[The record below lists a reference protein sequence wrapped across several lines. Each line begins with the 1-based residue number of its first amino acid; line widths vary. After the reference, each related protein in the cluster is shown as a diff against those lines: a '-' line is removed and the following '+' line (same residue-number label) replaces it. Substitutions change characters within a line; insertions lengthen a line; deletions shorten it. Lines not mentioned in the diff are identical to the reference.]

1 MKTDNQKI
9 GNDGEN
15 IATSY
20 LIKKGYTILDT
31 NWRYGHLEVDI
42 IAEYNGMVV
51 FCEVKTRT
59 SNTLGSPEQFVT
71 KQKQNNLI
79 RAANFYFTKKHCSQ
93 EVRFDIIGILQKGDK
108 VELTHMED
116 AFQPSW

>member
-51 FCEVKTRT
+51 FFEVKTSDFFT
-59 SNTLGSPEQFVT
+59 SKKSPKQFT
-71 KQKQNNLI
+71 SRI
-79 RAANFYFTKKHCSQ
+79 A
-93 EVRFDIIGILQKGDK
+93 
-108 VELTHMED
+108 
-116 AFQPSW
+116 

>member
-1 MKTDNQKI
+1 MINNKQL

-15 IATSY
+15 IATAY
-20 LIKKGYTILDT
+20 LAKKGYTILDT

-42 IAEYNGMVV
+42 IAEHNGTVV

-59 SNTLGSPEQFVT
+59 SNTFGSPEQFVT
-71 KQKQNNLI
+71 KLKQNNLI
-79 RAANFYFTKKHCSQ
+79 RAANFYVTKNHCTQ
-93 EVRFDIIGILQKGDK
+93 EVRFDIIGIIQKGDTS
-108 VELTHMED
+108 EITHLED

>member
-20 LIKKGYTILDT
+20 LIKKSYTILDT

-79 RAANFYFTKKHCSQ
+79 RA
-93 EVRFDIIGILQKGDK
+93 VRFDIIGILQKGDK